1 MSLRQRIIVLSV
13 LAAAVLGVFG
23 GVLRNDWIIVDDGLY
38 VYDNPV
44 VNRGLTLPGIVH
56 FLGNDHGVNWVPVT
70 AISHMIDVQMYG
82 LRPGGHH
89 ATSLLIHVASTLL
102 VVLLLNKLTG
112 AWWRSVIVA
121 ALFALH
127 PLRVESVAWI
137 AERKDVLSTFFFLL
151 SCLAWAHWAE
161 RPGPRRYAAVFTAVL
176 LALWSKPMAITLP
189 FVLVLLDI
197 WPLGRLANGPVAWRR
212 AGGAAPRP
220 LWGLFAEKWALFALV
235 GVVTIVTYRFQ
246 TAAGAV
252 PDSEFF
258 TLGRRVANGLLNY
271 WRYPLQMAWPVR
283 LAPFHAHSGSVNT
296 GGAMA
301 AAAALVIV
309 TALALRAAPRR
320 PWLALGWLWYVGTL
334 VPAVGFVQT
343 GGHAYADRFT
353 YIPCLGL
360 LMALVWSA
368 HELVAPRGRGARRAA
383 IAAAAIVVVALS
395 ALSVRQLQYW
405 RNTQTY
411 GERVLAVADGN
422 PLANRVAH
430 RWIGRWLF
438 DQGRV
443 AEAVPHMEVGA
454 GLAPGAEQG
463 LRHALAQRPDDAE
476 TRRQLAAMLTRV
488 GRVEEGVALYRE
500 ILAANPGDLDALVN
514 IAWVRSTHEQAR
526 HRDGADAVTL
536 ARRALE
542 LCPDAPAVIYST
554 LAAALAETGQ
564 FPAAIEAG
572 QKAVALAQA
581 AGQADEATEYARQL
595 GLYRAKKPFH
605 HDA

>member
-1 MSLRQRIIVLSV
+1 MPLRQRLIILSL
-13 LAAAVLGVFG
+13 LAVAVVGVFG
-23 GVLRNDWIIVDDGLY
+23 GVVRHDWIIVDDGLY

-56 FLGNDHGVNWVPVT
+56 FLGHDHGVNWVPVT
-70 AISHMIDVQMYG
+70 ALSHMLDVQLYG

-89 ATSLLIHVASTLL
+89 ATNLLVHVASTLL
-102 VVLLLNKLTG
+102 VVLLLRKLTG
-112 AWWRSVIVA
+112 AWWRSVVVA

-151 SCLAWAHWAE
+151 SCFAWAHWAE
-161 RPGPRRYAAVFTAVL
+161 RPGPRRYAAAFTAVL

-197 WPLGRLANGPVAWRR
+197 WPLGRLAGGPAAWRR
-212 AGGAAPRP
+212 PGGAAPRP
-220 LWGLFAEKWALFALV
+220 LWGLFAEKRAMLALV
-235 GVVTIVTYRFQ
+235 AVVTVVTYRIQ

-252 PDSEFF
+252 PDTEFF
-258 TLGRRVANGLLNY
+258 TLGRRIANGLLNY
-271 WRYPLQMAWPVR
+271 WRYPLQMAWPVN
-283 LAPFHAHSGSVNT
+283 LAPFHAHTGTVNT

-301 AAAALVIV
+301 AAAALVVV

-320 PWLALGWLWYVGTL
+320 PWLAFGWLWYVGTL

-360 LMALVWSA
+360 LVALVWGV
-368 HELVAPRGRGARRAA
+368 HEWVAPRGRGARRAA
-383 IAAAAIVVVALS
+383 IATAAIVVVALS
-395 ALSVRQLQYW
+395 ALSVRQLQHW

-411 GERVLAVADGN
+411 GERVLAISGDN

-430 RWIGRWLF
+430 RWIGRWLYE
-438 DQGRV
+438 QGRV
-443 AEAVPHMEVGA
+443 AEAAPHMEMGA

-463 LRHALAQRPDDAE
+463 LRRAVEQQPGDVEA
-476 TRRQLAAMLTRV
+476 RRRLAAMLTRV
-488 GRVEEGVALYRE
+488 NRVEEGVAVYRE

-514 IAWVRSTHEQAR
+514 ISWVRSTHEQAK
-526 HRDGADAVTL
+526 HRDGAEAVAL

-542 LCPDAPAVIYST
+542 LCPEAPAVIYST
-554 LAAALAETGQ
+554 LAAALAETGA

-572 QKAVALAQA
+572 RKAVELARA
-581 AGQADEATEYARQL
+581 AGQSSEAAEYDRQL
-595 GLYRAKKPFH
+595 ELYRAKRPFH

>member
-1 MSLRQRIIVLSV
+1 MPLRQRLIVLSV
-13 LAAAVLGVFG
+13 LAAAVVGVFG
-23 GVLRNDWIIVDDGLY
+23 GVLRHDWIIVDDGLY
-38 VYDNPV
+38 VYENPV
-44 VNRGLTLPGIVH
+44 ISRGLTLPGIVH
-56 FLGNDHGVNWVPVT
+56 FLGHDHGVNWVPVT
-70 AISHMIDVQMYG
+70 ALSHMLDVQLYG
-82 LRPGGHH
+82 LRPAGHH
-89 ATSLLIHVASTLL
+89 ATNLLIHVASTLL
-102 VVLLLNKLTG
+102 VVLLLRKLTG

-151 SCLAWAHWAE
+151 SCFAWAHWAE
-161 RPGPRRYAAVFTAVL
+161 RPGLRRYAAVFAAVL

-197 WPLGRLANGPVAWRR
+197 WPLGRLANGPAAWRR

-220 LWGLFAEKWALFALV
+220 LWGLFMEKWALFALV
-235 GVVTIVTYRFQ
+235 GVVTVVTYRFQ
-246 TAAGAV
+246 AAAGAV
-252 PDSEFF
+252 TSDGFF
-258 TLGRRVANGLLNY
+258 TLGRRIANGLLNY

-283 LAPFHAHSGSVNT
+283 LAPFHAHDGSINT
-296 GGAMA
+296 GGAIA

-320 PWLALGWLWYVGTL
+320 PWLAFGWLWYVGTL

-353 YIPCLGL
+353 YLPCLGL
-360 LMALVWSA
+360 LVALVWSG
-368 HELVAPRGRGARRAA
+368 HELAEPRGRGARRAA
-383 IAAAAIVVVALS
+383 IAVAAVAVVALS
-395 ALSVRQLQYW
+395 ALSVRQLQFW

-411 GERVLAVADGN
+411 AERVMAISGGN
-422 PLANRVAH
+422 PLADRVAH
-430 RWIGRWLF
+430 RWIGLWLYEK
-438 DQGRV
+438 GRL
-443 AEAVPHMEVGA
+443 AEAVPHMEIGA
-454 GLAPGAEQG
+454 GLAPGTEQG
-463 LRHALAQRPDDAE
+463 LRRALEQRPDGVE

-488 GRVEEGVALYRE
+488 NRVEEGVSLYRE

-514 IAWVRSTHEQAR
+514 IAWVRSTHEQAK
-526 HRDGADAVTL
+526 HRDGAEAVAL

-554 LAAALAETGQ
+554 LAAALAETAQ
-564 FPAAIEAG
+564 FPAAVEAG
-572 QKAVALAQA
+572 QKAVALARA
-581 AGQADEATEYARQL
+581 AGQAEEAAEYARQL
-595 GLYRAKKPFH
+595 GLYRAKRAFH